1 MPYSLVLHC
10 VSPSGTVFPEDLQGQ
25 KGLALF
31 LEELIEKQD
40 AALAAQLHAPRN
52 AKPFTT
58 AILHPVRTDRELH
71 TRAAADRPGAGQ
83 GMLSA
88 GEMQIRLTLLDDALY
103 PHVSQFFLQH
113 LNGVPLLRL
122 GRSVLAVSRVM
133 TTPESGEPW
142 AGFARFDELL
152 ARASEHETTWNIQF
166 VTPTAF
172 KTGDAAMPLP
182 VPRLCFQSW
191 LNSWDAHAPLPF
203 FQDKTLRRAFLADV
217 VEWGVSVTYDYLRLV
232 QAPLYFD
239 GARTREQGFVGT
251 CRFTVKP
258 SRVEPV
264 YRKALATLAAYSYY
278 AGTGRRTTMG
288 MGLTRRL

>member
-10 VSPSGTVFPEDLQGQ
+10 VSPSGTVYPEDLQGQ
-25 KGLALF
+25 KALALF

-58 AILHPVRTDRELH
+58 AILPRARADRESHARAATDR
-71 TRAAADRPGAGQ
+71 AGARQ
-83 GMLSA
+83 AMLPS
-88 GEMQIRLTLLDDALY
+88 GEMQLRITLLDDALY
-103 PHVSQFFLQH
+103 PYVSQFFLQH

-133 TTPESGEPW
+133 ATPESGAPW

-152 ARASEHETTWNIQF
+152 ARASERDTTWHIQF
-166 VTPTAF
+166 VTPTTF
-172 KTGDAAMPLP
+172 KTGDALMPLP

-203 FQDKTLRRAFLADV
+203 FQDKVMRRTFLADV
-217 VEWGVSVTYDYLRLV
+217 VEWGVSVTYDHLRLV

-239 GARTREQGFVGT
+239 GAHAREQGFVGT
-251 CRFTVKP
+251 CRFTARSSKI
-258 SRVEPV
+258 EPAH
-264 YRKALATLAAYSYY
+264 RKILSALAAYSYY
-278 AGTGRRTTMG
+278 AGTGRKTTMG

>member
-10 VSPSGTVFPEDLQGQ
+10 VSPSGTVAPEDLQGQ
-25 KGLALF
+25 KAMALF

-58 AILHPVRTDRELH
+58 AILPRARTDREPR
-71 TRAAADRPGAGQ
+71 TRGATDRPSARQ
-83 GMLSA
+83 AMLPA
-88 GEMQIRLTLLDDALY
+88 GEIQLRITLLDDALY
-103 PHVSQFFLQH
+103 PYVSQFFLQH

-122 GRSVLAVSRVM
+122 GRSLLAVSRVM

-152 ARASEHETTWNIQF
+152 TRASEHETTWYIQF

-172 KTGDAAMPLP
+172 KTGDADMPLP

-203 FQDKTLRRAFLADV
+203 FQDTAMRRAFLADV
-217 VEWGVSVTYDYLRLV
+217 VERGVTVTYDHLRLV

-251 CRFTVKP
+251 CRFTAK
-258 SRVEPV
+258 SSKIEPV
-264 YRKALATLAAYSYY
+264 HRKILATLAAYSYY
-278 AGTGRRTTMG
+278 ASTGRKTTMG
-288 MGLTRRL
+288 MGLIRRL